1 MGKSL
6 VVRVSRVRRIE
17 ERVAQIAGTK
27 VRSLRP
33 IKGGGYAASFR
44 ALAELS
50 DGRTVF
56 VKAGAEEVTSGF
68 VRDEQRLYASLHAPF
83 MPELVGID
91 DGEPPLLV
99 VEDLSTARWPPP
111 WDEQAIKAVRAT
123 LEEIWATPAPEW
135 VEPITNEVE
144 WLLGGWAEIERD
156 PEPFLSL
163 GVCSAAWLKGSLPAL
178 RAAAESAPIAGDALL
193 HLDVRSDN
201 ICIAERGAVLVDW
214 NWVHLGNPDLDLAFW
229 LPSLADEG
237 GPPPDGL
244 LPDGSRFAAAVAGFF
259 GSRAGL
265 PPPPT
270 APHVRAVQLSQ
281 VRTALPWAARALA
294 LPPIR

>member
-1 MGKSL
+1 
-6 VVRVSRVRRIE
+6 VIERRVS
-17 ERVAQIAGTK
+17 QLAGAK
-27 VRSLRP
+27 VRSLRR

-44 ALAELS
+44 ALAELA

-56 VKAGAEEVTSGF
+56 VKAGAEEVTSEF
-68 VRDEQRLYASLHAPF
+68 VRDEQRLYASVRAPF
-83 MPELVGID
+83 MPELIGMD

-99 VEDLSTARWPPP
+99 VEDLSAAHWPPP
-111 WDEQAIKAVRAT
+111 WDEQAIRSVLAT
-123 LEEIWATPAPEW
+123 LEEIWATPPPEW

-163 GVCSAAWLKGSLPAL
+163 GVCPSAWLKSSLPAL
-178 RAAAESAPIAGDALL
+178 RAAAESAPIAGEALL

-214 NWVHLGNPDLDLAFW
+214 NLVHVGNPDLDLAFW
-229 LPSLADEG
+229 LPSLAYEG
-237 GPPPDGL
+237 GPPPDEL

-281 VRTALPWAARALA
+281 LRTALPWAARALD
-294 LPPIR
+294 LPAIG